1 MKISLED
8 VRHVA
13 ELARLELSA
22 DEQQRLVAEL
32 GAILEYIEKLG
43 ELDTEGVPPT
53 AHVLELGARFRDDVV
68 RNEPAVDDLL
78 ANAPDRLGNFF
89 KVPKIIE

>member
-1 MKISLED
+1 MKISLQD

-22 DEQQRLVAEL
+22 DEEQRLVAEL
-32 GAILEYIEKLG
+32 GSILEYVEKLG
-43 ELDTEGVPPT
+43 ELSTEGVPPT
-53 AHVLELGARFRDDVV
+53 AHVLDLGAGFRDDVV
-68 RNEPAVDDLL
+68 ENEPAVDELL
-78 ANAPDRLGNFF
+78 ANAPERAGNFF